1 MAVKKRLSTFQTIL
15 LGFAALVLLG
25 ALLLML
31 PISSA
36 EGVVTPFDE
45 AFFTA
50 TSAGCVTGLVVHDT
64 ATYWSYFGQAVILIL
79 IQIGGLGVVTMAA
92 MFSLLSGKKIS
103 LMQRSTMQ
111 EALSAHQ
118 VGGIVKL
125 TRFILIATGAIEVTG
140 ALLMMPSFI
149 SRFGPRGIWMA
160 FFHSI
165 SAFCNAGFDLMGTP
179 DSKYQSLTSFA
190 SDPYINIIVM
200 LLITIGGIG
209 FLTWNDMRTY
219 KFKFAKYSLQSKI
232 VLVTSACLVVIP
244 AIYFFFTEYAAEP
257 MGRRILLSLFQTV
270 TTRTAGFNTGDFGA
284 MRGASLG
291 LVMALMLV
299 GGSTGSTAGGMKT
312 TTLAV
317 LIANVFSVFSRKE
330 DTQLFGRRIDSGIVR
345 NAATILM
352 MYITLFFTGAVVI
365 SLADG
370 IPFVKALF
378 ETASAVGT
386 VGLTVGITPELG
398 LISRAVLVVLMFL
411 GRVGGL
417 TIIFSAFSGP
427 ARNLSKPPLEKIT
440 VG

>member
-25 ALLLML
+25 AFLLML

-103 LMQRSTMQ
+103 LLQRTTMQ

-125 TRFILIATGAIEVTG
+125 TRFILITTGAIEVTG

-149 SRFGPRGIWMA
+149 SRFGPRGIWMS

-179 DSKYQSLTSFA
+179 DNKYQSLTSFA
-190 SDPYINIIVM
+190 GDPYINVIIM

-209 FLTWNDMRTY
+209 FLTWNDIRTY
-219 KFKFAKYSLQSKI
+219 KLKFAKYSLQSKI
-232 VLVTSACLVVIP
+232 VLITSACLVVLP
-244 AIYFFFTEYAAEP
+244 AIYFFFTEYASEP
-257 MGRRILLSLFQTV
+257 VGRRILLSLFQTV

-291 LVMALMLV
+291 LVMALMLI

-352 MYITLFFTGAVVI
+352 MYISLFFAGAVVI
-365 SLADG
+365 SLVEG
-370 IPFVKALF
+370 VSFVKCLF

-386 VGLTVGITPELG
+386 VGLTVGLTPNLG
-398 LISRAVLVVLMFL
+398 PISRFVLVILMFL

>member
-1 MAVKKRLSTFQTIL
+1 
-15 LGFAALVLLG
+15 
-25 ALLLML
+25 
-31 PISSA
+31 
-36 EGVVTPFDE
+36 
-45 AFFTA
+45 
-50 TSAGCVTGLVVHDT
+50 
-64 ATYWSYFGQAVILIL
+64 
-79 IQIGGLGVVTMAA
+79 
-92 MFSLLSGKKIS
+92 
-103 LMQRSTMQ
+103 
-111 EALSAHQ
+111 
-118 VGGIVKL
+118 
-125 TRFILIATGAIEVTG
+125 
-140 ALLMMPSFI
+140 
-149 SRFGPRGIWMA
+149 
-160 FFHSI
+160 
-165 SAFCNAGFDLMGTP
+165 
-179 DSKYQSLTSFA
+179 
-190 SDPYINIIVM
+190 
-200 LLITIGGIG
+200 
-209 FLTWNDMRTY
+209 
-219 KFKFAKYSLQSKI
+219 
-232 VLVTSACLVVIP
+232 
-244 AIYFFFTEYAAEP
+244 
-257 MGRRILLSLFQTV
+257 
-270 TTRTAGFNTGDFGA
+270 
-284 MRGASLG
+284 
-291 LVMALMLV
+291 MLV

>member
-25 ALLLML
+25 AFLLML

-149 SRFGPRGIWMA
+149 SRFGHRGIWMA

-244 AIYFFFTEYAAEP
+244 TIYFFFTEYAAEP

-312 TTLAV
+312 TTLAI